1 MQDYY
6 PELYILKSW
15 YMMQVSYTSII
26 YKELKLNLHSTSDV
40 VNIYIHIRIDVQMKE
55 LKYLKIGLYPLR

>member
-26 YKELKLNLHSTSDV
+26 YTKN
-40 VNIYIHIRIDVQMKE
+40 
-55 LKYLKIGLYPLR
+55 